1 MERKITIVHSPTGH
15 YIEFYA
21 DFGEDYDVEDI
32 ADSIIADCYVEVENV

>member
-21 DFGEDYDVEDI
+21 DFGIDDDVDDI
-32 ADSIIADCYVEVENV
+32 IDSILSDCYVEVENV